1 MRDSVHAKCGAYARR
16 DGRDLMC
23 DRSRGHSVLYCKDTD
38 RDVLFL
44 SPDRV
49 GFPKLQPLGVRKL
62 RPVAAQLSE
71 ALDSLRK
78 FLDPEDP
85 RCTVPADARAVA
97 RHYLSSWVEGP
108 LAEALGAIDPRFR
121 AEDRTTEKED

>member
-1 MRDSVHAKCGAYARR
+1 MRDSIHAKCGAYARR

-71 ALDSLRK
+71 ALTNLRK
-78 FLDPEDP
+78 MIDPEVW
-85 RCTVPADARAVA
+85 TTDARDVGAV
-97 RHYLSSWVEGP
+97 RRYLADNVEGV

>member
-1 MRDSVHAKCGAYARR
+1 MRDPIHAKCASYASR
-16 DGRDLMC
+16 DGVDLTC
-23 DRSRGHSVLYCKDTD
+23 SRSYGHSVLYCKDTD
-38 RDVLFL
+38 KDVLFL

-71 ALDSLRK
+71 ALTNLRK
-78 FLDPEDP
+78 MTNPEVW
-85 RCTVPADARAVA
+85 TVDVRDIGAVRRYLADN
-97 RHYLSSWVEGP
+97 VEGP

-121 AEDRTTEKED
+121 AEDRTTEKEG